1 MTSAGLNSLQEKM
14 CSNSIW
20 YFIIL
25 PKKTPFFK
33 TKNKADFKCMDDWSP
48 QWAQCPQ
55 QPQWPQ
61 QPHFT
66 KKSLPPKWPITALWN
81 VFRKKIF
88 WGYNKRHVTKW
99 DMHLLATKVLT
110 HNIEVPGT
118 IGLLNRHNYYISL
131 ISQNHL
137 THLTW
142 LIQCFYPQNGICYQK
157 YNFWPNIDGENW
169 STKDIFQI
177 PPCRRLLSLTS

>member
-1 MTSAGLNSLQEKM
+1 MHGWLKSSMSSVPSTASMTSAASFHQ
-14 CSNSIW
+14 
-20 YFIIL
+20 
-25 PKKTPFFK
+25 
-33 TKNKADFKCMDDWSP
+33 
-48 QWAQCPQ
+48 
-55 QPQWPQ
+55 
-61 QPHFT
+61 
-66 KKSLPPKWPITALWN
+66 
-81 VFRKKIF
+81 KIF

-110 HNIEVPGT
+110 HNIEVPGI

>member
-66 KKSLPPKWPITALWN
+66 KKSLPPKWPITVPCGMYSGKKYFGVTHCYQYSLW
-81 VFRKKIF
+81 KILKQYRYQF
-88 WGYNKRHVTKW
+88 LKNT
-99 DMHLLATKVLT
+99 
-110 HNIEVPGT
+110 EVPVFSISISIYLFMTCLKLHYIIQGRHQDFNPT
-118 IGLLNRHNYYISL
+118 KAKIQNFNRSL
-131 ISQNHL
+131 KL
-137 THLTW
+137 F
-142 LIQCFYPQNGICYQK
+142 LINVAYKP
-157 YNFWPNIDGENW
+157 
-169 STKDIFQI
+169 
-177 PPCRRLLSLTS
+177 